1 MKKIII
7 SILVLVILSA
17 LVVVLNHQK
26 EDTYIKIG
34 APLSLTGTAS
44 VDGQNIKDGIEFAKK
59 DLAKQG
65 IVLEVIYEDDATEP
79 AKTISA
85 IKKLKDFDKVD
96 AIIGPTWSFLASASA
111 DTVQNNKLVSYHPA
125 NTSEH
130 VEGQSEYFL
139 FGAPKN
145 SLKEKPTAEWLK
157 SINAKKVAIVLEQ
170 GLWGDSHIKP
180 FENAI
185 KSSGGELVLTE
196 RIAFGATGVDIQTII
211 SKVVASDADAVLF
224 TGFDESTA
232 LMINKKKEM
241 GAIYSMLVASG
252 MAQKQDEEGIINV
265 DSTDS
270 IYTIDPVASKEFQD
284 AFKKEYGRLPGAYTD
299 SAYDGT
305 MMLAKAILEKPEG
318 ADLNQYIRQ
327 MNYEGYMGTYT
338 FDSNNDFVGGEWAIG
353 KLN

>member
-1 MKKIII
+1 LTLFI
-7 SILVLVILSA
+7 ST
-17 LVVVLNHQK
+17 NQK
-26 EDTYIKIG
+26 EDKHITIG
-34 APLSLTGTAS
+34 APLSLTGMAS

-59 DLAKQG
+59 ELAKDG
-65 IVLEVIYEDDATEP
+65 IILEVVYEDDATEP
-79 AKTISA
+79 AKTVSA

-111 DTVQNNKLVSYHPA
+111 DTIQQNKIVSYNPA

-145 SLKEKPTAEWLK
+145 SLKEKPTEEWLK
-157 SINAKKVAIVLEQ
+157 TIGAKKVAIVLEQ
-170 GLWGDSHIKP
+170 GSWGDSHIKP

-185 KSSGGELVLTE
+185 KSSGAELVLTE

-211 SKVVASDADAVLF
+211 SKVVNSGADTVLF

-232 LMINKKKEM
+232 LMINKREEM
-241 GAIYSMLVASG
+241 KATYSMLVASG
-252 MAQKQDEEGIINV
+252 MARKQNEEGKINV
-265 DSTDS
+265 DTEDN
-270 IYTIDPVASKEFQD
+270 IYIIDPVASKEFQQ
-284 AFKKEYGRLPGAYTD
+284 AFEKEYGRLPGAYSD

-327 MNYEGYMGTYT
+327 MNYKGYMGTYT
-338 FDSNNDFVGGEWAIG
+338 FDSNNDLSGGEWVVEQI
-353 KLN
+353 K